1 MRRGLTCQKVML
13 PATMGHRRKAPFG
26 GLFFCP
32 NCELPPAS
40 PGILGSFPPP
50 QESTRAA
57 LRGCPSCVSSTTKKM
72 LRDPFITIRYK
83 YERRGN
89 IEKGRG

>member
-1 MRRGLTCQKVML
+1 
-13 PATMGHRRKAPFG
+13 MGHRRKAPFG

-50 QESTRAA
+50 YGKSDVFSREVRENPEFLELLAARAA
-57 LRGCPSCVSSTTKKM
+57 RAGLP
-72 LRDPFITIRYK
+72 
-83 YERRGN
+83 
-89 IEKGRG
+89 